1 MKKGEPVEVTFDT
14 QIRLANKV
22 DIDLSDFRTKLQ
34 NMKDGDSFYI
44 GRAVNGPNDIR
55 IPHEYVSRVHLKV
68 EKINGKIVITDVG
81 STNGTILNTTQ
92 PDFAAKF
99 KPKKLQEKFGNGKET
114 YGHFFNE
121 YNQNYKNLRRAQY
134 SPESSYRGNVED
146 FEDYI
151 GAAAYDNPPNGSVVY
166 PGNGWSWRQF
176 KNGCRR
182 LAKDRVSLNVVA
194 DKRMIQE
201 LDRLMLK
208 GEFVDKNG
216 RLVKLDDSVF
226 TKGMYKTPQTAEGWL
241 TRHDPITMYFDEKVS
256 PEMLDAI
263 SQITEKYART
273 SSNGKALM
281 NSLEGKPWIANE
293 AYTPEAQIKKLYER
307 AKKLNPD
314 LADMIYSESMD
325 HGQWNVSTGMYAAME
340 KLVDEYEMFLKM
352 ART

>member
-1 MKKGEPVEVTFDT
+1 M
-14 QIRLANKV
+14 
-22 DIDLSDFRTKLQ
+22 
-34 NMKDGDSFYI
+34 
-44 GRAVNGPNDIR
+44 
-55 IPHEYVSRVHLKV
+55 
-68 EKINGKIVITDVG
+68 
-81 STNGTILNTTQ
+81 
-92 PDFAAKF
+92 
-99 KPKKLQEKFGNGKET
+99 
-114 YGHFFNE
+114 
-121 YNQNYKNLRRAQY
+121 
-134 SPESSYRGNVED
+134 D
-146 FEDYI
+146 FEADI

-352 ART
+352 SAA